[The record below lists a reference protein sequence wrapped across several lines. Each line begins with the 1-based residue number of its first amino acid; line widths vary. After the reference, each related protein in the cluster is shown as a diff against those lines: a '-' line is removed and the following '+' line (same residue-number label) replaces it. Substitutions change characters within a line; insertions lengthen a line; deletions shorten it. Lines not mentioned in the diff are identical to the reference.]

1 MSIQKSIKHIKYLM
15 MIGNLLLIF
24 IVSFHFRDYYLS
36 LNSCEKETL
45 FDMNSKR
52 SSECNSNALK
62 YILDGLPRERAYS
75 MAAEQIRN

>member
-1 MSIQKSIKHIKYLM
+1 MSIQKNINYIKYLM
-15 MIGNLLLIF
+15 MVGNILLLF

-52 SSECNSNALK
+52 SSECNYNALK

-75 MAAEQIRN
+75 IAAEKIRN